1 MSQFY
6 SQTIALPTNGL
17 PKALRYVDIEG
28 REDQSILLEL
38 TEHNLGIIVP
48 ENTILF
54 AGKSRPE
61 YITYLGKKQKTF
73 VIPKNNIVLLRE
85 VCVLFNDDTWKKEC
99 IYPPV
104 DKDSELPRFLD
115 RAIVQGSL
123 GPFEVEIVEY
133 SEKFVVLFTSSYN
146 DLASML
152 SSKIKSNNFTHY
164 DGFKKKSFGLAKS
177 SKDVSEFKKFFTT
190 DFETLY
196 KFPVSGPSYSVPA
209 SLPGTFPEIGSPT
222 FYSNQVA
229 SINPASLSGFS
240 IPSSKSSLGMD
251 MFSLMTKLKV
261 LNEVETKPIL
271 DGKVIIYGPKDKV
284 DMVYSTYSGSTV
296 LGRMTVNDREMICLE
311 LESL

>member
-1 MSQFY
+1 MAY
-6 SQTIALPTNGL
+6 SQTITLPTNGL
-17 PKALRYVDIEG
+17 PKALRYANIEG
-28 REDQSILLEL
+28 REEQSILLEL

-61 YITYLGKKQKTF
+61 YITYLGKKQKAF
-73 VIPKNNIVLLRE
+73 IIPKNNIVLLRE
-85 VCVLFNDDTWKKEC
+85 VCMLFNDDTWKKEC

-115 RAIVQGSL
+115 RAIIQGPT
-123 GPFEVEIVEY
+123 GPFDVEIVEY
-133 SEKFVVLFTSSYN
+133 SEKFVVLFTSSFN

-152 SSKIKSNNFTHY
+152 SSKIKSNNYTHY
-164 DGFKKKSFGLAKS
+164 DGFKKKAFGLAKS
-177 SKDVSEFKKFFTT
+177 SKDISEFKKFFTT

-196 KFPVSGPSYSVPA
+196 KFPISGPSYSVPA
-209 SLPGTFPEIGSPT
+209 SLPGSFIEPKAIV
-222 FYSNQVA
+222 QA
-229 SINPASLSGFS
+229 INPSSLSGFS

-261 LNEVETKPIL
+261 LNEVETKTIL

-284 DMVYSTYSGSTV
+284 DMVHSTYSGSTV
-296 LGRMTVNDREMICLE
+296 LGRMTANDREMICLE
-311 LESL
+311 VESLYLNYLS